1 MKNNIIKILIVDD
14 HPAVRSTMVDVLNEE
29 GFQTDFAEDGDI
41 ALQKC
46 MVNSYNFILID
57 VQMPK
62 INGIEVFR
70 TLKEKNT
77 SIPHFIF
84 FSAYSLP
91 ELKEEAIKL
100 GCLAFLQKPIRI
112 EKIISLI
119 KDYKSFPFLV
129 YLNNCKQTDS
139 IIEKL
144 DSMGF
149 HVVKADSIDET
160 LIQLRQIN
168 YKYLLFDSDC
178 PGSEQESI
186 HTTIKSLHSNTN
198 CFETNED
205 ESVDDALKKIE
216 EQLHQEKANTN
227 NI

>member
-1 MKNNIIKILIVDD
+1 
-14 HPAVRSTMVDVLNEE
+14 
-29 GFQTDFAEDGDI
+29 
-41 ALQKC
+41 

-149 HVVKADSIDET
+149 HVVIADSIDET

-216 EQLHQEKANTN
+216 EHLHQEKANTY

>member
-1 MKNNIIKILIVDD
+1 MKNNIVKILIVDD

-41 ALQKC
+41 ALKKC
-46 MVNSYNFILID
+46 MVNTYNFVLID
-57 VQMPK
+57 VQMPNV
-62 INGIEVFR
+62 NGIEVFR
-70 TLKEKNT
+70 TLKEKDT
-77 SIPHFIF
+77 SIPQFIF

-112 EKIISLI
+112 ERIISLI
-119 KDYKSFPFLV
+119 RDYKSFPFLV
-129 YLNNCKQTDS
+129 YLNNGKQTNS

-144 DSMGF
+144 ESLGF
-149 HVVKADSIDET
+149 HVVKVGSIDET

-168 YKYLLFDSDC
+168 YKYLLFDSDW
-178 PGSEQESI
+178 PGTEQESI
-186 HTTIKSLHSNTN
+186 HTTIKSLQSNTK

-205 ESVDDALKKIE
+205 ESVEGALKKIMDY
-216 EQLHQEKANTN
+216 LLKEKASAA
-227 NI
+227 

>member
-46 MVNSYNFILID
+46 MLNTYNFVLID

-62 INGIEVFR
+62 VNGIEVFR

-77 SIPHFIF
+77 PIPHFIF

-129 YLNNCKQTDS
+129 YLNGCEQTDS

-144 DSMGF
+144 DSFGF
-149 HVVKADSIDET
+149 HVVKAVSIDET

-168 YKYLLFDSDC
+168 YKYLLFDSDW

-186 HTTIKSLHSNTN
+186 HTTIKSLQSNTY

-205 ESVDDALKKIE
+205 ETADEAFKKIE
-216 EQLHQEKANTN
+216 EHLHKEKASNY

>member
-216 EQLHQEKANTN
+216 EHLHQEKANTH

>member
-144 DSMGF
+144 ESMGF

-216 EQLHQEKANTN
+216 EHLHQEKANTH

>member
-216 EQLHQEKANTN
+216 EHLHQEKANTYN
-227 NI
+227 T

>member
-216 EQLHQEKANTN
+216 EHLHQEKAKTY

>member
-1 MKNNIIKILIVDD
+1 MKNNKIKILIVDD
-14 HPAVRSTMVDVLNEE
+14 HPAVRTTMVDVLNEE
-29 GFQTDFAEDGDI
+29 GFETDSAEDGDI

-46 MVNSYNFILID
+46 HENSYNFILID
-57 VQMPK
+57 VQMPN

-70 TLKEKNT
+70 KMKEKNST
-77 SIPHFIF
+77 IPQFIF

-119 KDYKSFPFLV
+119 QDYKSFPFLV
-129 YLNNCKQTDS
+129 YLKNGEQNDS
-139 IIEKL
+139 IVKKL
-144 DSMGF
+144 DSLGF
-149 HVVKADSIDET
+149 HVVKANTIDDT

-168 YKYLLFDSDC
+168 YKYMIFDSDW

-186 HTTIKSLHSNTN
+186 HTTIKSLKTNTC

-205 ESVDDALKKIE
+205 ESAEDALRNIE
-216 EQLHQEKANTN
+216 HHLQKEKAAAA
-227 NI
+227 

>member
-1 MKNNIIKILIVDD
+1 MKNNEIKILIVDD
-14 HPAVRSTMVDVLNEE
+14 HPAVRTTMVDVLNEE

-46 MVNSYNFILID
+46 QVNSYNFILID
-57 VQMPK
+57 VQMPNV
-62 INGIEVFR
+62 NGIEVFR
-70 TLKEKNT
+70 QMKEKNT
-77 SIPHFIF
+77 PIPQFIF
-84 FSAYSLP
+84 FSAYSIP

-129 YLNNCKQTDS
+129 YLKSGAQNDS
-139 IIEKL
+139 IVSKL
-144 DSMGF
+144 STLGF
-149 HVVKADSIDET
+149 HVVNTSTIDET

-168 YKYLLFDSDC
+168 YKYLLFDSDL

-186 HTTIKSLHSNTN
+186 HTTIKSLKTNTK

-205 ESVDDALKKIE
+205 ESAENALVNIQD
-216 EQLHQEKANTN
+216 QLLKDKAADV
-227 NI
+227 

>member
-149 HVVKADSIDET
+149 HVVIADSIDET

-216 EQLHQEKANTN
+216 EHLHQEKAKTY

>member
-216 EQLHQEKANTN
+216 EHLHQEKANTY

>member
-14 HPAVRSTMVDVLNEE
+14 HPAVRSTMVDVLIEE
-29 GFQTDFAEDGDI
+29 GFNTDFAEDGDI

-46 MVNSYNFILID
+46 MVNSYNFVLID

-62 INGIEVFR
+62 VNGIEVFR
-70 TLKEKNT
+70 TMKEKNT
-77 SIPHFIF
+77 PIPQFIF

-112 EKIISLI
+112 ERIISLI
-119 KDYKSFPFLV
+119 KDYKSFPFLI
-129 YLNNCKQTDS
+129 YLNNSEQTDS
-139 IIEKL
+139 ISEKL
-144 DSMGF
+144 DSLGF
-149 HVVKADSIDET
+149 HVVKANSIDET

-168 YKYLLFDSDC
+168 YKYLLFDTDW

-186 HTTIKSLHSNTN
+186 HTTIKSLHSNTI

-205 ESVDDALKKIE
+205 ESVVDTLKNIE
-216 EQLHQEKANTN
+216 EHLRKEKSSE
-227 NI
+227 I